1 MRGVS
6 ELFKTLYNQA
16 RLTFQV
22 LADGPLLIKAGGE
35 AASLD
40 PTLPDMQFVRAF
52 HGGQETVYL
61 PGSSLKGVF
70 RSRAEQI
77 LRTLGGYCCMVF
89 GRKES
94 CLEHE
99 EEMRNKPDKYK
110 EAWQRYKK
118 ACLACRL
125 FGSPFLKGRALFA
138 DAYPVEGSVR
148 LGVRSNVGINRI
160 TGGAQKGSLFQ
171 PEVVE
176 EGTFQVKIELV
187 NYFTWQLV
195 LLLYVLRDLSDGLLG
210 LGMGHTRGYGRVRV
224 SGVEMDLRD
233 YRREVPAGIRGY
245 DALDCLPVT
254 GLEWQKEYYY
264 WRSRRKG
271 QDIWGDQGWLAGV
284 VLGDLLQR
292 ESNWLA
298 EQEQQTGGMGT

>member
-1 MRGVS
+1 M
-6 ELFKTLYNQA
+6 FKALYNQA
-16 RLTFQV
+16 CLTFQV

-52 HGGQETVYL
+52 HGGRETVYL

-89 GRKES
+89 GREQS
-94 CLEHE
+94 CLKYEKE
-99 EEMRNKPDKYK
+99 IRENPGDYK
-110 EAWQRYKK
+110 EAWQRYKT

-125 FGSPFLKGRALFA
+125 FGSPFLKGRAWFA
-138 DAYPVEGSVR
+138 DAYPVGPVR

-195 LLLYVLRDLSDGLLG
+195 LLLYVLRDL
-210 LGMGHTRGYGRVRV
+210 
-224 SGVEMDLRD
+224 
-233 YRREVPAGIRGY
+233 
-245 DALDCLPVT
+245 
-254 GLEWQKEYYY
+254 
-264 WRSRRKG
+264 
-271 QDIWGDQGWLAGV
+271 
-284 VLGDLLQR
+284 
-292 ESNWLA
+292 
-298 EQEQQTGGMGT
+298 

>member
-1 MRGVS
+1 M
-6 ELFKTLYNQA
+6 FKTLYNQA

-22 LADGPLLIKAGGE
+22 LVDGPLLIKAGGE

-52 HGGQETVYL
+52 HGGRETVYL

-89 GRKES
+89 GATES
-94 CLEHE
+94 CLKFEKE
-99 EEMRNKPDKYK
+99 ASKYK
-110 EAWQRYKK
+110 EGWRRYQR

-138 DAYPVEGSVR
+138 DAYPVGPVR

-195 LLLYVLRDLSDGLLG
+195 LLLYVLRDLHDGLLG
-210 LGMGHTRGYGRVRV
+210 LGMGGTRGYGRVQV
-224 SGVEMDLRD
+224 CGLEIDLRD
-233 YRREVPAGIRGY
+233 YRLEQPDGLRGY

-254 GLEWQKEYYY
+254 GLNWQKEYYY
-264 WRSRRKG
+264 WRSRQKG
-271 QDIWGDQGWLAGV
+271 QDIWCDQGWLAGA

-298 EQEQQTGGMGT
+298 EQEQQAGGMGA